1 VEIFIAN
8 EQVPDGLAVRV
19 QVELSGREANRLFL
33 AGDTLIQLPLDGALP
48 DADGSPIPRVSIF
61 LSEIAGSRDGLTRVF
76 EDAASAERFAA
87 AVRSQL
93 ETALEA
99 P

>member
-1 VEIFIAN
+1 MEIDITSQ
-8 EQVPDGLAVRV
+8 QVPEGMAV
-19 QVELSGREANRLFL
+19 QVKVRLSGRETSRLFVS
-33 AGDTLIQLPLDGALP
+33 GDTLIQLPLDEALP
-48 DADGSPIPRVSIF
+48 DADGTPVPRTSVF
-61 LSEIAGSRDGLTRVF
+61 LSELAGKRDGLSRTF
-76 EDAASAERFAA
+76 TDTAAAQAFAA